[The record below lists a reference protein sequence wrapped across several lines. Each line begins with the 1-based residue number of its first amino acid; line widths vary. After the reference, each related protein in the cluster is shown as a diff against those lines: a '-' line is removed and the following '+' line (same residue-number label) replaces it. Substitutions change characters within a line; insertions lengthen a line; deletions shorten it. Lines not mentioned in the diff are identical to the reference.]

1 MTCSLQEVDAKP
13 QSLLIEYIKEN
24 SWVKILQAYLG
35 AYGLVKV
42 YSHDYVFFCFL
53 ILFFFFRYIKDIRPS
68 CNDTIFFLWN
78 DENNNVL
85 NKYCDLVKC
94 FPYYPKIKFLS
105 SSHHHPFDQVKKKR
119 QTKVFNT
126 TTLCSSWWNK

>member
-1 MTCSLQEVDAKP
+1 M
-13 QSLLIEYIKEN
+13 
-24 SWVKILQAYLG
+24 
-35 AYGLVKV
+35 
-42 YSHDYVFFCFL
+42 
-53 ILFFFFRYIKDIRPS
+53 PS

-126 TTLCSSWWNK
+126 TTLCSSWWNKKARDWKEEIGSKDTFTKRITHGHMYM

>member
-1 MTCSLQEVDAKP
+1 MAWLR
-13 QSLLIEYIKEN
+13 YIDM
-24 SWVKILQAYLG
+24 IMFFFA
-35 AYGLVKV
+35 
-42 YSHDYVFFCFL
+42 FCFC
-53 ILFFFFRYIKDIRPS
+53 FFFRYIKDIRPS

-126 TTLCSSWWNK
+126 TTLCSS